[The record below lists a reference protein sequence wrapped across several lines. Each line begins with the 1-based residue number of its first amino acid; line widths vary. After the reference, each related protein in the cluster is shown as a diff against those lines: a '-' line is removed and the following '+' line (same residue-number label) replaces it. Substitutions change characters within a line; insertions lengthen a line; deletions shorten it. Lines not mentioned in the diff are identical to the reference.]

1 MAALSVR
8 HVTPAFRTYA
18 GDRAL
23 AAVKKELERGG
34 VKRALLVHG
43 ASMQKNQAVM
53 ERVEAEFGELIVAR
67 FTGVREQSPTTSV
80 ESARDMVVDSGAQAI
95 LVLGGGSAVVTS
107 RAAAILAGE
116 GGEVRELCTR
126 RGDDGKL
133 ISPRLLAPKLPQWV
147 IPSTPTTAFAK
158 AGAAVRDLDTGE
170 RMALFD
176 PKARAAGVGF
186 DPVVAA
192 TAPGWLVR
200 SSALSALAVAVDGLQ
215 SLQED
220 PLSQAQLRQ
229 ALVVFRDWLPEVPA
243 GDEPV
248 DGGVGVRL
256 MFGALLAGQGSDHSS
271 TGLAQALS
279 HALGPRS
286 TVGNG
291 VVEALLLPHTM
302 QFNLGVTDTGLT
314 AVAEILIGAIG
325 ADPRAAIDAVGGL
338 LARLEAPLR
347 LRDVGIDREV
357 FPAVVE
363 HALNDFASTTVPRRA
378 EREELAAL
386 LESAW

>member
-1 MAALSVR
+1 MTALSVR

-23 AAVKKELERGG
+23 SAVKKELERGG
-34 VKRALLVHG
+34 VTRALLVHG

-53 ERVEAEFGELIVAR
+53 ERVEAAFGELIVAR
-67 FTGVREQSPTTSV
+67 FNDVHEHSPVTTV
-80 ESARDMVVDSGAQAI
+80 ESARDMVVESGAQAI
-95 LVLGGGSAVVTS
+95 LAIGGGSAVVTS
-107 RAAAILAGE
+107 RAAAILVGE

-126 RGDDGKL
+126 KGDDGKL
-133 ISPRLLAPKLPQWV
+133 ISPRLSAPKLPQWV

-176 PKARAAGVGF
+176 PKARAAGVAF
-186 DPVVAA
+186 DPFVAA
-192 TAPGWLVR
+192 SAPGWLVR
-200 SSALSALAVAVDGLQ
+200 SSALNALSVAVDGLQ
-215 SLQED
+215 SVQED
-220 PLSQAQLRQ
+220 PLTQAQLRH
-229 ALVVFRDWLPEVPA
+229 ALTIFRDWLPEVPV
-243 GDEPV
+243 GDDLV
-248 DGGVGVRL
+248 DGDAGVRL
-256 MFGALLAGQGSDHSS
+256 MFGALLAGQGSDHAS

-286 TVGNG
+286 NVGNG

-302 QFNLGVTDTGLT
+302 RFNLGVTDAGLVAVGEVLTGALG
-314 AVAEILIGAIG
+314 V
-325 ADPRAAIDAVGGL
+325 DPAAAIDAVSGF
-338 LARLEAPLR
+338 LARLGAPLR

-363 HALNDFASTTVPRRA
+363 HALADFASTTVPRRA
-378 EREELAAL
+378 TREDLEAL
-386 LESAW
+386 LDAAW